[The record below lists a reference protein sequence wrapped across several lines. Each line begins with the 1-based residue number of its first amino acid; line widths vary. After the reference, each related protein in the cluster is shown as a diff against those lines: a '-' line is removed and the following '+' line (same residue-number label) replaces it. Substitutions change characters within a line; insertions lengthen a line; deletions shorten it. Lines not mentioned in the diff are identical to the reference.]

1 MSTFFKLAAL
11 GAVSFAAVATSA
23 QAQSRY
29 GDIVAY
35 EGGAQNCAP
44 SACAPATTTVEASRY
59 GSVQTVQPAY
69 NAAPVVVDCSVF
81 GTPGCG
87 QQVVAQPT
95 TVYTQ
100 PVQQSY
106 TQSYAQTY
114 AAEPVN
120 CPAGTTLQADGTCM
134 QSGSSYSSGTTYS
147 STTTYSAPSAAMTA
161 DCPAGTTMQ
170 PDGTCLQ
177 GSGGMS
183 MSTQT
188 YTPTYSQPS
197 TAMMVDCPAGTTK
210 QADGTCAQTATTYGY
225 DASPVY
231 GADVYRP
238 IRK

>member
-1 MSTFFKLAAL
+1 MSTIFKLAAL

-29 GDIVAY
+29 GDIMAY
-35 EGGAQNCAP
+35 EGGATNCAP
-44 SACAPATTTVEASRY
+44 SACATGTTVEASRY
-59 GSVQTVQPAY
+59 GSVETVQPAY
-69 NAAPVVVDCSVF
+69 NAAPVMVDCSVM
-81 GTPGCG
+81 GAACG
-87 QQVVAQPT
+87 PQVVAQPT

-114 AAEPVN
+114 TASPVD
-120 CPAGTTLQADGTCM
+120 CPAGTTMQPDGTCM
-134 QSGSSYSSGTTYS
+134 QSGSSYS
-147 STTTYSAPSAAMTA
+147 TTTTTQTYTPSAPVMTA
-161 DCPAGTTMQ
+161 NCPAGTTMQ

-183 MSTQT
+183 ITTTQT
-188 YTPTYSQPS
+188 YTPPS
-197 TAMMVDCPAGTTK
+197 TTMMVDCPAGTTK
-210 QADGTCAQTATTYGY
+210 QADGTCAQTSTTYGY